1 MLYVDD
7 GAFPFEDR
15 EQLMLGAQ
23 LIFDHFKIFGLE
35 MHIGRGGKSSKTE
48 CVLFPPTGF
57 FKENQI
63 LPASENNILDALIEM
78 PKTVCETEE
87 KKGSR
92 TET

>member
-48 CVLFPPTGF
+48 CVFIPPPGF
-57 FKENQI
+57 FQKKHI
-63 LPASENNILDALIEM
+63 LPESDNVRMDELIKR
-78 PKTVCETEE
+78 PKKNCAKKDE
-87 KKGSR
+87 KGSR